1 MQASHLLLLGNE
13 WESAEQRSA
22 SDGLSALAA
31 TLRLQEPEFAVA
43 VASALPTRR
52 NADPGKIVIPAL
64 AGPAT
69 VIVTA
74 LPPAHRGPGAPS
86 AAERFFEAG
95 LRLGGA
101 SSGAATIWFSGHALE
116 TGGVVEASADG
127 KLPAPLRD
135 ALWSGAWL
143 ATQEPAAALDE
154 AHKPVFGDG
163 VAVSEAAELGV
174 LARAWVRMLSERP
187 ANLLGPEQL
196 GAEIVRLV
204 NEMGRGVDVELWTAE
219 EAASRGF
226 GAVNAVG
233 GGSARPPSV
242 AKLRWAGSAATG
254 SDAMLGVVGKGIT
267 FDTGGLNMKRDSGEL
282 AWMKSDMAAA
292 ATAAAALVLAS
303 QTTEAGAPVEVI
315 LPLCDNAVSGHS
327 VRPGDVIRHPD
338 GRTTEVVDTDCEGRL
353 VIADGLAWLRKQG
366 AAALID
372 MGTLTDGGAGLRRA
386 GLWSNDAEF
395 AAQLQ
400 RLGDDAVDP
409 LWAIPLPYGEDE
421 VLESRVADA
430 KNAPMDRPDV
440 GRHAAT
446 FLAEFVGEV
455 PWGHLDIGGIA
466 YLESPIAGWP
476 EGPTG
481 AMTLAVAEAM
491 RAWAAGTLR

>member
-13 WESAEQRSA
+13 WDTAGQRPV
-22 SDGLSALAA
+22 SDGIAGLAA
-31 TLRLQEPEFAVA
+31 ALQLSERDLAAAVA
-43 VASALPTRR
+43 AALPTER
-52 NADPGKIVIPAL
+52 NADPGTIVIPAP

-69 VIVTA
+69 VAVCA

-101 SSGAATIWFSGHALE
+101 SAGIGTIWFSGRVDDSSDA
-116 TGGVVEASADG
+116 G
-127 KLPAPLRD
+127 KLIASLRD
-135 ALWSGAWL
+135 ALWAGAWL
-143 ATQEPAAALDE
+143 ATQQPAVALDE
-154 AHKPVFGDG
+154 ARKPLFGDG
-163 VAVSEAAELGV
+163 IAVSEAIELGV

-204 NEMGRGVDVELWTAE
+204 HEMGRGIDVELWSAE
-219 EAASRGF
+219 EAGSRGF

-233 GGSARPPSV
+233 GGSARPPYV
-242 AKLRWAGSAATG
+242 AKLRWAGGVAAEAG
-254 SDAMLGVVGKGIT
+254 AVLGVVGKGIT
-267 FDTGGLNMKRDSGEL
+267 FDTGGLNVKRDSGEL

-292 ATAAAALVLAS
+292 ATVAAALVLAS
-303 QTTEAGAPVEVI
+303 RTSEAGAPVEVI
-315 LPLCDNAVSGHS
+315 LPLCDNAVSGSS
-327 VRPGDVIRHPD
+327 VRPGDVIAHPD

-400 RLGDDAVDP
+400 RLGDDVADP

-446 FLAEFVGEV
+446 FLAEFAGEV
-455 PWGHLDIGGIA
+455 PWGHLDIGGVA

-481 AMTLAVAEAM
+481 AMTFAVAEAM
-491 RAWAAGTLR
+491 RAWAAGSLR